1 MLKARGLISELSV
14 LLVET
19 WQFFISNL
27 VGICSVLIP
36 IVLPLT
42 VLSAFLIEDDTTILG
57 SLIDLAFYPIYQG
70 AVILYIASVVAD
82 EKLTL
87 KQYYCVAARSWLALI
102 ILYIFTSLA
111 FVLGILLFVIP
122 GFIVFGRLAFAEF
135 HCLLENRGGT
145 ESFLLSWETTKPV
158 QAVLIVGLSIIVI
171 GIVGLGIL
179 VELLLSEF
187 GVWNGYF
194 SIIVDVLFSVACV
207 LIPAFAF
214 RVYQLEAEKH
224 QQVTD

>member
-1 MLKARGLISELSV
+1 
-14 LLVET
+14 
-19 WQFFISNL
+19 
-27 VGICSVLIP
+27 
-36 IVLPLT
+36 
-42 VLSAFLIEDDTTILG
+42 
-57 SLIDLAFYPIYQG
+57 
-70 AVILYIASVVAD
+70 
-82 EKLTL
+82 
-87 KQYYCVAARSWLALI
+87 
-102 ILYIFTSLA
+102 
-111 FVLGILLFVIP
+111 LFVIP